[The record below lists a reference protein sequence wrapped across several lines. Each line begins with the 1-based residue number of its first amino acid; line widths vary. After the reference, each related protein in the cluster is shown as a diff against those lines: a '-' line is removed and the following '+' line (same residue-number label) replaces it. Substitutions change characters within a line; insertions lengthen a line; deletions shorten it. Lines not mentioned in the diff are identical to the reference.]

1 VEEGCTVVALVAAV
15 VVKFPGLAELV
26 GSLVLS
32 VNHDYTAVDSSQ
44 VLKGS
49 DEVAFIP
56 PISGG

>member
-1 VEEGCTVVALVAAV
+1 VALVAAV
-15 VVKFPGLAELV
+15 VARFPGLAELV

-32 VNHDYTAVDSSQ
+32 VNHDYTAVDSLQ
-44 VLKGS
+44 KLKGS